1 MAQRGPGRRQTPGQ
15 GRPGW
20 PPARGRAAATSVRGM
35 TERPSP
41 GHPEEKAV
49 PPAGAG
55 HGGLPG
61 AAAAVGPGAGG
72 GRHGAGLQA
81 WNHLQDC
88 LPPQPRAGARQ
99 AALRLLSGLEEDP
112 WAPRGLRSSNMPAA
126 VPERRELCPA
136 GTRPLPGRVAGRQ
149 QSDRSARGGAG
160 GGAEAADAGG
170 RAGAEAA
177 AGAGAPAQPGLAGA
191 GPGAPGPRP
200 LPGPLLPAAGPH
212 RLAER
217 AGLLPGGAAGVL
229 FLQEGAVT
237 GLPPPQLCTAPLS
250 WEDAPPL
257 LTEGRG
263 RAGRGVL
270 REFSP
275 CTQQACAQGSATEPG
290 ALGPLTRQRASW
302 GAPP

>member
-81 WNHLQDC
+81 WPPGVRCGGSPGPRDRVLCAARVPALPHHLRRAPRLQHVPNHLQDC

-170 RAGAEAA
+170 RAGA
-177 AGAGAPAQPGLAGA
+177 
-191 GPGAPGPRP
+191 
-200 LPGPLLPAAGPH
+200 
-212 RLAER
+212 
-217 AGLLPGGAAGVL
+217 
-229 FLQEGAVT
+229 
-237 GLPPPQLCTAPLS
+237 
-250 WEDAPPL
+250 
-257 LTEGRG
+257 
-263 RAGRGVL
+263 
-270 REFSP
+270 
-275 CTQQACAQGSATEPG
+275 GSCKKE
-290 ALGPLTRQRASW
+290 L
-302 GAPP
+302 